1 MTSPDQ
7 NYTSWRT
14 DLDAAPRGKLVTSI
28 VKTAKGDREV
38 QSFEADP
45 VILASKCG
53 KVIKSRWMPEP
64 GRWEFFN
71 KDEQPVAWQPWPD
84 HPEKAGKVRA

>member
-1 MTSPDQ
+1 MT
-7 NYTSWRT
+7 WRT
-14 DLDAAPRGKLVTSI
+14 DLDAAPRGEYVTTTQ
-28 VKTAKGDREV
+28 KAKDGTREV
-38 QSFEADP
+38 KHFEPDP

-71 KDEQPVAWQPWPD
+71 KDEQPVAWQPWPT
-84 HPEKAGKVRA
+84 HPHKVEGERV